1 MVTWIILWFKLIL
14 SLKQLFWPPPRTFVT
29 FGPFL
34 STLLIGW
41 TENYLRKCTTIST
54 VCPEHLFFMMI
65 SDFRFFLK
73 MEALQIWFDLSDW
86 ISKANL
92 NKLWSK
98 KILPWRRSFINRNFL
113 ALLLD
118 PGYQRIILHFYE
130 TCPVGIF
137 HANKFFCNFDWSI
150 LWVDCD
156 RKCILV
162 KQILMN
168 RILVHHY
175 PVTLVR
181 ENNLNFQPDI
191 SRNSAFHGVC
201 LKEIQSQR
209 QFKTCANI

>member
-1 MVTWIILWFKLIL
+1 
-14 SLKQLFWPPPRTFVT
+14 
-29 FGPFL
+29 
-34 STLLIGW
+34 
-41 TENYLRKCTTIST
+41 
-54 VCPEHLFFMMI
+54 MI

-137 HANKFFCNFDWSI
+137 HAKKVFLQLWLIDSVGWLWQEVYIGQTDPNEPNSGAPPLPGHSGPRKQLKFSTRYFTKLCFS
-150 LWVDCD
+150 
-156 RKCILV
+156 
-162 KQILMN
+162 
-168 RILVHHY
+168 
-175 PVTLVR
+175 R
-181 ENNLNFQPDI
+181 E
-191 SRNSAFHGVC
+191 V
-201 LKEIQSQR
+201 
-209 QFKTCANI
+209 FKTDRATIQNLCKYLVFFSQLCGYVNVGFYWM

>member
-1 MVTWIILWFKLIL
+1 
-14 SLKQLFWPPPRTFVT
+14 
-29 FGPFL
+29 
-34 STLLIGW
+34 
-41 TENYLRKCTTIST
+41 
-54 VCPEHLFFMMI
+54 MI
-65 SDFRFFLK
+65 SIFRFKIFLK

-98 KILPWRRSFINRNFL
+98 KILPWRRSFINRNLL

-118 PGYQRIILHFYE
+118 PDYQRIILHFYE

-137 HANKFFCNFDWSI
+137 HAKKVFLQLWLIDSVGWLWQEVYIGQTDPNEPNSGAPSSI
-150 LWVDCD
+150 
-156 RKCILV
+156 
-162 KQILMN
+162 
-168 RILVHHY
+168 Y

-191 SRNSAFHGVC
+191 SRNSAFHGRC
-201 LKEIQSQR
+201 LKQIER